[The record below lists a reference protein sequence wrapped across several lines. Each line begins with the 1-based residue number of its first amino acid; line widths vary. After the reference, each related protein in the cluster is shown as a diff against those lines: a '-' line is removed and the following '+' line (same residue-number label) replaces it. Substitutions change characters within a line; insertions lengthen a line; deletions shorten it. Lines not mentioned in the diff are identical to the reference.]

1 MAGEHVK
8 DAKQATGV
16 RATVRTLRTYTNVK
30 LCFFFF
36 KKKGHCGKRNVTGIV
51 TVLLQ
56 SLLILGVITSL
67 HTILQK

>member
-30 LCFFFF
+30 LCFFL

-56 SLLILGVITSL
+56 SLLILGVITLL

>member
-30 LCFFFF
+30 LCFFFLT
-36 KKKGHCGKRNVTGIV
+36 KKGHCGKRNVTGIV

>member
-30 LCFFFF
+30 LCFFF
-36 KKKGHCGKRNVTGIV
+36 
-51 TVLLQ
+51 
-56 SLLILGVITSL
+56 
-67 HTILQK
+67 

>member
-30 LCFFFF
+30 LCFFFKQ
-36 KKKGHCGKRNVTGIV
+36 KKDTGKRNVTGIV

>member
-30 LCFFFF
+30 LCFFFLT
-36 KKKGHCGKRNVTGIV
+36 KRHCGKRNVTGIV

>member
-30 LCFFFF
+30 LCFFFKQ
-36 KKKGHCGKRNVTGIV
+36 KKD
-51 TVLLQ
+51 TVEKEMLRVL
-56 SLLILGVITSL
+56 
-67 HTILQK
+67 